1 MRCDAIQAGGRPR
14 RITGHQTVVQG
25 HADVSFPAAFVSPET
40 ASLLSACCIP
50 HHQGSASAPS
60 HMDNNSPGGRGSLPR
75 ISSADFIARDVEV
88 EAGASRGPVDM
99 WTWNVAHWRRV
110 CAQEALLRDDRATA
124 SQTYVDGRPKRRARE
139 PRVQDMGFRN
149 PDSAPNVFTLKEWR
163 ALGGAGSE
171 ATSILLTDQQVL
183 PPSQLS
189 EVQSD
194 SEVDRDVPL
203 ETGLLDPVLFDQSG
217 QLLQG
222 ERLQAALGTLCAV
235 ERLEAADLNKWLL
248 QGGQGRMYP
257 VRSISI
263 LWLTTSS
270 AAMTGTGRSGQ
281 HGLRTTEALLL
292 DYSAEQSF
300 NLLVI
305 MYGLEAMCEPIHDV
319 MMPPTPLL
327 PDPFIPGPIDG
338 RCGGPGGALPQ
349 KGPSGRLEIA
359 PLPGPGRVQVRVRH
373 SGLGCPCRRPSFFI

>member
-1 MRCDAIQAGGRPR
+1 
-14 RITGHQTVVQG
+14 
-25 HADVSFPAAFVSPET
+25 
-40 ASLLSACCIP
+40 
-50 HHQGSASAPS
+50 
-60 HMDNNSPGGRGSLPR
+60 MDNNSPGGRGSLPR

-235 ERLEAADLNKWLL
+235 EKVGGSRPQQMAPSGWTGPDVSCAQHQHPLADDLL
-248 QGGQGRMYP
+248 CRDDWDWQ
-257 VRSISI
+257 VRPT
-263 LWLTTSS
+263 WAQNYRS
-270 AAMTGTGRSGQ
+270 AAT
-281 HGLRTTEALLL
+281 
-292 DYSAEQSF
+292 
-300 NLLVI
+300 
-305 MYGLEAMCEPIHDV
+305 
-319 MMPPTPLL
+319 
-327 PDPFIPGPIDG
+327 
-338 RCGGPGGALPQ
+338 
-349 KGPSGRLEIA
+349 RLF
-359 PLPGPGRVQVRVRH
+359 
-373 SGLGCPCRRPSFFI
+373 S